1 MYIYEELRRR
11 NVIRVATA
19 YVVAAWLLV
28 QVAETVMPLFGFT
41 DQAVRNVVVLLAIG
55 LIPVAIGAWVF
66 QVTPEGLVRDRGKAA
81 GIRGSPRT
89 DRLLDRAIIV
99 LLALGISYFAVDKFL
114 LAPGREA
121 EIAEQARTEA
131 QLGFYGER
139 SIAVLPFDNLS
150 ADPEQQYF
158 ADGVA
163 EEVLNL
169 LARIRDL
176 RVISRSSAF
185 TFRDRNVE
193 IPEIAERL
201 NVGYVLEGSVRRAG
215 DRVRIT
221 ALLIEGRTDMH
232 VWSHTYE
239 RELGD
244 VFLIQDEIAAHV
256 VSNLELKMT
265 GGLPKSR
272 PVDPQVLALTQQAKH
287 IWNTGPE
294 DTGQKMYLLLEQALR
309 MDPDYVP
316 ALSWMTGANWFRAR
330 EGQISREEEYRLRQE
345 INARIRALDPNDGG
359 PDTADAWDLANAGRY
374 EEAAA
379 LYQRALSKDLTE
391 SDNIRIA
398 GVFALRI
405 GRFDVALRLHEYAV
419 AIDPLCFICLLQ
431 LSRTHLYAGNYEHS
445 LELRERYMLLG
456 SGRHGHYHY
465 GLTLLLMGRA
475 EEALDHYLAMPDEN
489 PQTLAGRAMAFHT
502 LGRAEDSRA
511 AMARLRAIGTR
522 EAEQLTA
529 DAASWTG
536 DDDAAFEWL
545 FRATAE
551 NLVLPGP
558 NVFYPVWRPLHDD
571 PRWAEW
577 REVNGLTQARF
588 DAIDFDPE
596 LPE

>member
-1 MYIYEELRRR
+1 MYIYEELKRR

-19 YVVAAWLLV
+19 YVVAAWLMV
-28 QVAETVMPLFGFT
+28 QVVETVMPLFGFT
-41 DQAVRNVVVLLAIG
+41 DEAVRNVVVLLAIG

-81 GIRGSPRT
+81 GIRGSPKT
-89 DRLLDRAIIV
+89 DRLLDHAIIA

-114 LAPGREA
+114 LAPAREA

-169 LARIRDL
+169 LAQIRDL
-176 RVISRSSAF
+176 RVISRSSSF
-185 TFRDRNVE
+185 TFRDRDVE

-221 ALLIEGRTDMH
+221 AQLIEGRTDRH
-232 VWSHTYE
+232 LWSHTYE

-256 VSNLELKMT
+256 VRNLELKMT

-272 PVDPQVLALTQQAKH
+272 PVDQEVFALTQQAKQIYH
-287 IWNTGPE
+287 TRPE
-294 DTGQKMYLLLEQALR
+294 DVGQKMYLLLERALR
-309 MDPDYVP
+309 IDPAYVP
-316 ALSWMTGANWFRAR
+316 ALVWMTGANWFRAR
-330 EGQISREEEYRLRQE
+330 EGQISREEEYRLYQE
-345 INARIRALDPNDGG
+345 INARIRALDPNNGG
-359 PDTADAWDLANAGRY
+359 PDTGDAWGLVNAGRY

-391 SDNIRIA
+391 SDNIRLA
-398 GVFALRI
+398 GMFARRI
-405 GRFDVALRLHEYAV
+405 GRFDVALRLLEHAV
-419 AIDPLCFICLLQ
+419 AIDPLCFMCLYQ
-431 LSRTHLYAGNYEHS
+431 LSRTHMYAGNYEHS

-456 SGRHGHYHY
+456 SGGDYHY

-475 EEALDHYLAMPDEN
+475 EEALDHYLAMPDED

-502 LGRAEDSRA
+502 LGQTEESRA
-511 AMARLRAIGTR
+511 AMAGLRAIGTG
-522 EAEQLTA
+522 EAEKLTA
-529 DAASWTG
+529 EAASWTG
-536 DDDAAFEWL
+536 EKDAAFEWL
-545 FRATAE
+545 FRATGEDRDLA
-551 NLVLPGP
+551 GP
-558 NVFYPVWRPLHDD
+558 SVFYPSWRPLHDD

-577 REVNGLTQARF
+577 REVSGLTQARF
-588 DAIDFDPE
+588 DAIEFDPE
-596 LPE
+596 LPD